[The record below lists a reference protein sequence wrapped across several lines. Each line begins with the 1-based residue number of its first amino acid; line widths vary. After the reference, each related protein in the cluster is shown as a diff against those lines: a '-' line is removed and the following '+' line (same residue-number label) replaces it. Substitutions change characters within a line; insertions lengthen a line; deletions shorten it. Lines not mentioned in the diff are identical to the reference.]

1 MGSMEPVIHIIDDDR
16 SFRTALGR
24 LVETYGFRARSYE
37 SGEDFLARAP
47 ESEAGC
53 ILLDLRMPGL
63 SGPQLQERI
72 AQMVPLLPIVF
83 LTGQGTIAAGVQAM
97 KDGADDF
104 LEKPVVSETLRDVI
118 DRALAHNERRRADR
132 DRLQPLQAK
141 VSGLTP
147 RETQVFDLVVR
158 GKRNK
163 QVAYDLNTS
172 ERTIKAHRHSIM
184 EKLGATSLAEM
195 VSIAERLGLVRP
207 TPTMSGRTPDPSP
220 KANIHER

>member
-1 MGSMEPVIHIIDDDR
+1 MEPIIHIIDDDT

-24 LVETYGFRARSYE
+24 LIETYGFRTGSYE
-37 SGEDFLARAP
+37 SGEDFLARVP

-63 SGPQLQERI
+63 SGPPLQERI
-72 AQMVPLLPIVF
+72 AQAVPLLPIVF

-97 KDGADDF
+97 KGGADDF
-104 LEKPVVSETLRDVI
+104 LEKPVSSKILRGVI
-118 DRALAHNERRRADR
+118 DHALAQNEKRRIERHQIQM
-132 DRLQPLQAK
+132 LQVK
-141 VSGLTP
+141 VSNLTP

-172 ERTIKAHRHSIM
+172 ERTVKAHRHSIM
-184 EKLGATSLAEM
+184 EKLGVTSLAEM
-195 VSIAERLGLVRP
+195 VSIAERLGRAGPAHTASNPAPV
-207 TPTMSGRTPDPSP
+207 TSP
-220 KANIHER
+220 KVNMQQR

>member
-1 MGSMEPVIHIIDDDR
+1 MEPVIHIIDDDR

-118 DRALAHNERRRADR
+118 DRALAHNERRRAGR
-132 DRLQPLQAK
+132 DRLQALQAK

-207 TPTMSGRTPDPSP
+207 TPTISGSAPGPSP
-220 KANIHER
+220 KANIHEH

>member
-1 MGSMEPVIHIIDDDR
+1 
-16 SFRTALGR
+16 
-24 LVETYGFRARSYE
+24 
-37 SGEDFLARAP
+37 
-47 ESEAGC
+47 
-53 ILLDLRMPGL
+53 
-63 SGPQLQERI
+63 
-72 AQMVPLLPIVF
+72 MVPLLPIVF

-118 DRALAHNERRRADR
+118 DRALAHNERRRAGR
-132 DRLQPLQAK
+132 DRLQALQAK

-207 TPTMSGRTPDPSP
+207 TPTISGSAPGPSP
-220 KANIHER
+220 KANIHEH

>member
-1 MGSMEPVIHIIDDDR
+1 MEPVIHIIDDDR

-24 LVETYGFRARSYE
+24 LVETYGFRTRNYE
-37 SGEDFLARAP
+37 SGENFLATRP

-63 SGPQLQERI
+63 SGPELQERI
-72 AQMVPLLPIVF
+72 AQVAPLLPVVF
-83 LTGQGTIAAGVQAM
+83 LTGQGTIAASVQAM
-97 KDGADDF
+97 KGGADDF
-104 LEKPVVSETLRDVI
+104 LEKPVSSEALREAI
-118 DRALAHNERRRADR
+118 GRALAHNEKRRAGHDQR
-132 DRLQPLQAK
+132 QALQAK

-147 RETQVFDLVVR
+147 REIQVFDLVVR

-163 QVAYDLNTS
+163 QAAYDLNTS

-184 EKLGATSLAEM
+184 DKLGATSLAEM

-207 TPTMSGRTPDPSP
+207 TPTISSPPPGPSP

>member
-24 LVETYGFRARSYE
+24 LVETYGFRARIYQ
-37 SGEDFLARAP
+37 SGEDFLAGSP

-53 ILLDLRMPGL
+53 VLLDLRMPGL

-72 AQMVPLLPIVF
+72 AQAAPLLPIVF
-83 LTGQGTIAAGVQAM
+83 LTGQGTVAAGVQAM

-104 LEKPVVSETLRDVI
+104 LEKPVMSETLREVI

-207 TPTMSGRTPDPSP
+207 TPTISGSAPGPSP
-220 KANIHER
+220 KANIHVH